1 MEFKEIERGDIAHH
15 EALFNLCFPLSNLNR
30 QYLEW
35 LYFSNPLGNVVGFDA
50 MDGEILAAHYACIP
64 TRIGNSL
71 GLLSLNTATH
81 PEYRSKGLYQKLARM
96 TYERWNQEFNFVV
109 GVANAQSSRAFVKH
123 LGFTEMG
130 RLNLRFGELHRPTAG
145 ARTWT
150 ESEIKWRISSPRQSI
165 RCKPTTDGLFQL
177 AVRPKHFPFSIKS
190 LVASHESLSSKE
202 ENVETNR
209 YGFTVDW
216 IKGHHPRIQ
225 LPEKMKPSPLVM
237 IYQSLNGPDT
247 DINSWSFPDF
257 DAF

>member
-1 MEFKEIERGDIAHH
+1 MEFRETQQKNIALH
-15 EALFNLCFPLSNLNR
+15 EGLLKTCFPHANLGSK
-30 QYLEW
+30 YLEW
-35 LYFSNPLGNVVGFDA
+35 LYFSNPLGKVVGFDA

-64 TRIGNSL
+64 TRVGNSL

-96 TYERWNQEFNFVV
+96 TYEHWNQEFDFVV
-109 GVANAQSSRAFVKH
+109 GVANAQSSTAFVKY
-123 LGFTEMG
+123 LGFRELG
-130 RLNLRFGELHRPTAG
+130 RLNLRFGELQRPTVG

-150 ESEIKWRISSPRQSI
+150 ASEINWRISSPRQSL
-165 RCKPTTDGLFQL
+165 KYKTTTDGLIQL
-177 AVRPKHFPFSIKS
+177 AVRPRHFPFSIKS
-190 LVASHESLSSKE
+190 LVATHESIGSNE
-202 ENVETNR
+202 ESAETNR

-237 IYQSLNGPDT
+237 IYQSLNGSDT
-247 DINSWSFPDF
+247 DISSWSFPDF